1 VFDTGGTLIVHQNP
15 LLTSFAGLAGSAM
28 MLASL
33 TISDNAQLQD
43 LAGLENLTSVDNLD
57 IEQNDQL
64 TTLGALGAVTRLSYL
79 TAARNPR
86 LPTCEVRALFR
97 RAGGQELVV
106 TGNNNTAT
114 CP

>member
-1 VFDTGGTLIVHQNP
+1 LTGNVV
-15 LLTSFAGLAGSAM
+15 LTSM
-28 MLASL
+28 H
-33 TISDNAQLQD
+33 
-43 LAGLENLTSVDNLD
+43 GLENLTSVDNLD
-57 IEQNDQL
+57 IEQNAQL

-79 TAARNPR
+79 TAARNPK